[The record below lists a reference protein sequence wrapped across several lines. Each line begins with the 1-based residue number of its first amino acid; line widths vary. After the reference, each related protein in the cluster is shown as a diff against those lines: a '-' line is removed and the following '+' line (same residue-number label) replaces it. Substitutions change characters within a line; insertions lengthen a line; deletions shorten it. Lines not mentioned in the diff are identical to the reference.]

1 MFRKTVLAIAAAVSL
16 LCMTVPAM
24 AETFTS
30 SDGVLSIDL
39 PNENWK
45 EMQDPTKW
53 IVLSDGANVIS
64 VDHLSN
70 GEKLP
75 DMSIA
80 DDHYVNVYQAVFST
94 QNEVFIITGSLVDVG
109 KITEVC
115 NAIMSAKVLK
125 YDTKMAVKKE
135 TPQVSEFSVVAVDK
149 TMYVTSDGLNVRN
162 GCSTNDQI
170 VGGLSY
176 GASVH
181 VIGVVQRNGADYGW
195 YQVDYNGSA
204 GYVSA
209 SFLSDSK
216 PAQKEEKKADGP
228 SFTGKATT
236 IYAMS
241 GTAITIYQATDNY
254 WYDSQGRKY
263 TFLTDYELTN
273 EGGEAFT
280 TNKPVSE
287 QTGPTP
293 TGNTITV
300 YWLNGNAETLKE
312 YSDGSYYSS
321 GWVQYWAT
329 GAGTYAGADGTT
341 LYAQEPAIGEKTDE
355 NESYG
360 LISDGSGR
368 PVVVNAGG
376 GAYYDESGVEYH
388 KQDDGTFID
397 QYGATYQVQW

>member
-1 MFRKTVLAIAAAVSL
+1 MFKKTVLALAASAAL
-16 LCMTVPAM
+16 FCMAVPAA

-30 SDGVLSIDL
+30 ANGVLSIDL

-45 EMQDPTKW
+45 EMQDATKW

-64 VDHLSN
+64 IDHFSN

-94 QNEVFIITGSLVDVG
+94 QNEVFIITGSLVDAE

-115 NAIMSAKVLK
+115 NAIISAKVLK
-125 YDTKMAVKKE
+125 YDTKMAVKKD
-135 TPQVSEFSVVAVDK
+135 TPEVSEFTVVPADK

-162 GCSTNDQI
+162 GCSTTSQI
-170 VGGLSY
+170 IGGLSY
-176 GASVH
+176 GAAVKVTG
-181 VIGVVQRNGADYGW
+181 VIQRNGADYGW
-195 YQVDYNGSA
+195 YQINFNGSA
-204 GYVSA
+204 AYVSA
-209 SFLSDSK
+209 SFLSDTA
-216 PAQKEEKKADGP
+216 PEKQTEGP
-228 SFTGKATT
+228 TYTGKATT

-241 GTAITIYQATDNY
+241 GTAITIYQTTGNY

-273 EGGEAFT
+273 EGGERFT

-287 QTGPTP
+287 QTGPAP
-293 TGNTITV
+293 TGKTV
-300 YWLNGNAETLKE
+300 TAYWLNGNAETLTE
-312 YSDGSYYSS
+312 YSDGAYYSS

-329 GAGTYAGADGTT
+329 GSGTYTGADGTT
-341 LYAQEPAIGEKTDE
+341 LYTQMPDLGPKTDE

-368 PVVVNAGG
+368 PVVVYAGG
-376 GAYYDESGVEYH
+376 GAYYDESGVEYY

-397 QYGATYQVQW
+397 QYDATYHVEW

>member
-1 MFRKTVLAIAAAVSL
+1 MLKKTLFAALAAASV
-16 LCMTVPAM
+16 LCMAVPAA
-24 AETFTS
+24 AETFTAS
-30 SDGVLSIDL
+30 NGVLSIDL

-45 EMQDPTKW
+45 EMQDSTKW

-64 VDHLSN
+64 IDHLSN

-75 DMSIA
+75 DMSVA

-94 QNEVFIITGSLVDVG
+94 KNEVFIITGSVVDAA
-109 KITEVC
+109 KISEVC

-125 YDTKMAVKKE
+125 YDTKLAVKKE
-135 TPQVSEFSVVAVDK
+135 TASVSEFSIVPTDK
-149 TMYVTSDGLNVRN
+149 TMYVITDGLNVRN
-162 GCSTNDQI
+162 GCSTEDQI
-170 VGGLSY
+170 IGGLAFSS
-176 GASVH
+176 SVK
-181 VIGVVQRNGADYGW
+181 VTGVVQRNGVDYGW
-195 YQVDYNGSA
+195 YQISYQSGT

-209 SFLSDSK
+209 SFLSETAPQNQTEGSTVY
-216 PAQKEEKKADGP
+216 
-228 SFTGKATT
+228 TGKAAT

-263 TFLTDYELTN
+263 TWVTDYELSN
-273 EGGEAFT
+273 EGGEYFT
-280 TNKPVSE
+280 TNKPVS
-287 QTGPTP
+287 QDTGITA
-293 TGNTITV
+293 TGNKITV
-300 YWLNGNAETLKE
+300 YWLNGNTETLTE
-312 YSDGSYYSS
+312 YSDGSWYSS
-321 GWVQYWAT
+321 GWVKYWAT

-341 LYAQEPAIGEKTDE
+341 LYSNAPELGDKSE

-368 PVVVNAGG
+368 PVVVFAGG

-388 KQDDGTFID
+388 KQDDGTFVD